1 MFVGF
6 EPVAGALVPFAY
18 DWPMVGLSFLI
29 SVCGAY
35 VGLRWSRRVRQ
46 PDGRLDVDRLLCAS
60 VALGG
65 GAVWSMHFIGMVA
78 YQTPTHREFGLF
90 TTLASLLVVMVLA
103 GAGLALASRP
113 RGSRTSNVV
122 QGGVLTG
129 LGVVAMHYTGMA
141 AIRSNTRFDWDIAII
156 ALSVVIAVVV
166 SVVALWLA
174 VTVKTGG
181 KQLAAAVVMGVAVC
195 GMHYTGMSA
204 GTMICTSPTYA
215 PSLFAIEGDSIGY
228 AVFGLSLITLLVILV
243 VEATRTGAV
252 AGPAAMAR
260 TRDPA

>member
-90 TTLASLLVVMVLA
+90 TTLASLLAAMVIA
-103 GAGLALASRP
+103 GAGLAIASRP
-113 RGSRTSNVV
+113 RGARTGNVV
-122 QGGVLTG
+122 KGGVLTG

-141 AIRSNTRFDWDIAII
+141 AIRSNTRFDWDLAII
-156 ALSVVIAVVV
+156 GLSVVIAVVV

-174 VTVKTGG
+174 TTVKTGG

-243 VEATRTGAV
+243 VEATRAGAV
-252 AGPAAMAR
+252 AGTAAMAR

>member
-6 EPVAGALVPFAY
+6 QPVSGALVPFAY

-35 VGLRWSRRVRQ
+35 VGLRWSRRVRM

-90 TTLASLLVVMVLA
+90 MTLASLVVVMVLA
-103 GAGLALASRP
+103 GAGLAIASRP
-113 RGSRTSNVV
+113 RGSRTDNVIK
-122 QGGVLTG
+122 GGVLTG

-141 AIRSNTRFDWDIAII
+141 AIRSNTRFDWDLAII
-156 ALSVVIAVVV
+156 GLSVVIAVVV

-174 VTVKTGG
+174 TTVKTRG

-228 AVFGLSLITLLVILV
+228 AVFGLTLITLLVILV
-243 VEATRTGAV
+243 VEATRTGAEV
-252 AGPAAMAR
+252 VPVAR
-260 TRDPA
+260 TRDAA

>member
-6 EPVAGALVPFAY
+6 QPVPGTVVPFAY
-18 DWPMVGLSFLI
+18 DWPMVALSFLI

-35 VGLRWSRRVRQ
+35 VGLRWSRRIRL

-90 TTLASLLVVMVLA
+90 MTLVSLAAVMVLV

-113 RGSRTSNVV
+113 RGSRTDNVV
-122 QGGVLTG
+122 KGGVLTG

-141 AIRSNTRFDWDIAII
+141 AIRSNTRFDWDLGVI
-156 ALSVVIAVVV
+156 ALSAVIAVVV

-174 VTVKTGG
+174 TTVKTRG

-204 GTMICTSPTYA
+204 GTMVCTSPTYA
-215 PSLFAIEGDSIGY
+215 PSLFAIEGGSIGY
-228 AVFGLSLITLLVILV
+228 AVFGLTLITLLVILV
-243 VEATRTGAV
+243 VEATRTGA
-252 AGPAAMAR
+252 ATAAR
-260 TRDPA
+260 PRDLA

>member
-6 EPVAGALVPFAY
+6 QPVSGALVPFAY

-35 VGLRWSRRVRQ
+35 VGLRWSRRVRM

-90 TTLASLLVVMVLA
+90 MTLASLVVVMVLA
-103 GAGLALASRP
+103 GAGLAIASRP
-113 RGSRTSNVV
+113 RGSRTDNVFK
-122 QGGVLTG
+122 GGVLTG

-141 AIRSNTRFDWDIAII
+141 AIRSNTRFDWDLAI
-156 ALSVVIAVVV
+156 
-166 SVVALWLA
+166 
-174 VTVKTGG
+174 
-181 KQLAAAVVMGVAVC
+181 
-195 GMHYTGMSA
+195 
-204 GTMICTSPTYA
+204 YA

-228 AVFGLSLITLLVILV
+228 AVFALTLITLLVILV
-243 VEATRTGAV
+243 VEATRTGAEV
-252 AGPAAMAR
+252 LPVAR
-260 TRDPA
+260 TRDTA